1 MVLALPFPDAVF
13 GKAEGSRQTL
23 TALNFKWSY
32 HWKLLSQDKEGEKE
46 NYRKT
51 KLGKEFYFINKN
63 TEVTLGY

>member
-32 HWKLLSQDKEGEKE
+32 HWKLLSQDKEGEKDRIIE
-46 NYRKT
+46 KQN
-51 KLGKEFYFINKN
+51 LAKN
-63 TEVTLGY
+63 SIS